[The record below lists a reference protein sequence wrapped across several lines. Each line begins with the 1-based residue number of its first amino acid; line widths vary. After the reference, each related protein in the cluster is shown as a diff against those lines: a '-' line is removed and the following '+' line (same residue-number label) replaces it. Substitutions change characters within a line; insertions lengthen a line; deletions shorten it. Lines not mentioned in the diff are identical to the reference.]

1 MRAAAQVG
9 ELADGVRGDDGVLRQ
24 LGDELQLERLARE
37 DLLGLGARDHAT
49 LEGFVGLHDLGHAG
63 LDGGKV
69 VRRQRAVE
77 LHVVVETVLDGR
89 PHTELHVAVEVDE
102 RGGHDVRGGV
112 AQKLQ
117 PLVALGRD
125 DGNRVAF
132 GHGGRQINRLVV
144 HDARERG
151 LRQAGADG
159 RGHVGDGGAV
169 CELLVRAVG
178 KYDVHICSFPV
189 PGAHKAPAR
198 SVRSERAL
206 RPPLRQN
213 NEAAPLFA
221 RRLRLHCEVVTARRA
236 RTERGAPASS
246 AAGSPPAAGHD
257 ACADHRQRAWR
268 STGTRSRWGRARGCR
283 CRKGS

>member
-37 DLLGLGARDHAT
+37 DLLGLGARDHAA

-132 GHGGRQINRLVV
+132 GHGSREIDRLVV

-178 KYDVHICSFPV
+178 KYDVHICSCA
-189 PGAHKAPAR
+189 GRAQSACTIGSQRARLAPAFATKQR
-198 SVRSERAL
+198 SRPVVREAASIAL
-206 RPPLRQN
+206 RSGYCTP
-213 NEAAPLFA
+213 
-221 RRLRLHCEVVTARRA
+221 C
-236 RTERGAPASS
+236 S
-246 AAGSPPAAGHD
+246 D
-257 ACADHRQRAWR
+257 
-268 STGTRSRWGRARGCR
+268 
-283 CRKGS
+283 